1 MTKYPKLNRK
11 VDLMISWFFKKLR
24 DLFSSEIPD
33 ELVAC
38 EFECREV
45 ECLDEDFLTCSKCL
59 QKAEDLKKV
68 SQKNL
73 ALDNGEMN

>member
-1 MTKYPKLNRK
+1 
-11 VDLMISWFFKKLR
+11 MISRFLKKLR
-24 DLFSSEIPD
+24 DLFSSDIPD

-45 ECLDEDFLTCSKCL
+45 
-59 QKAEDLKKV
+59 LKKV